1 MAKYISFRIRFNTLW
16 ILVFSPVFIFR
27 CTTPKT
33 EDMNKSSQQLTYDV
47 VQFGKTS
54 VGEAQLY
61 RFKNANGMEVRITN
75 YGGIITHL
83 LTPDKLGNLED
94 ITLGFD
100 SLEQYLNQSPYFGA
114 LIGRY
119 GNRIAKGKFRIGEEE
134 YILAVNNGQNHL
146 HGGIKGLDKVLWAA
160 EVVEKEEAIGLSLTY
175 LSADGEEGYPGN
187 LSIRVHYWINNEN
200 ELTITYE
207 ATTDKT
213 TPVNLTNHAYFN
225 LAGVGNGDILHHELR
240 IVADAFLPVDA
251 TLIPT
256 GVLQATKETP
266 FDFVSP
272 TPIGARI
279 SDAHEQIQ
287 LAGGYDHNFVLNKM
301 GKELTLAATAYE
313 PTTGRFMEVFT
324 EEPGVQFYSGNF
336 LNGTLQGKGTTYT
349 KRSGFCLETQ
359 HFPNSPNQPDFPSTL
374 LQPGETYRT
383 RTIYK
388 FSVIN

>member
-1 MAKYISFRIRFNTLW
+1 MVKYISLRFESNVLW
-16 ILVFSPVFIFR
+16 ILAFMSLFLFR
-27 CTTPKT
+27 CTTPQSL
-33 EDMNKSSQQLTYDV
+33 DMNKTDQPLTHDV
-47 VQFGKTS
+47 IQFGKTS
-54 VGEAQLY
+54 DGEAQLY

-83 LTPDKLGNLED
+83 FTPDKSGNLND

-100 SLEQYLNQSPYFGA
+100 SLEQYLAQPPYFGA

-119 GNRIAKGKFRIGEEE
+119 GNRIAKGKFSIGEEE

-146 HGGIKGLDKVLWAA
+146 HGGIKGFDKVLWNAK
-160 EVVEKEEAIGLSLTY
+160 VVEKENAIGLLLTY
-175 LSADGEEGYPGN
+175 LSPDGEEGYPGN
-187 LSIRVHYWINNEN
+187 LSIQVHYWINNEN

-225 LAGVGNGDILHHELR
+225 LAGVGNGDILNHELK

-256 GVLQATKETP
+256 GILRATKGTP
-266 FDFVSP
+266 FDFLSP
-272 TPIGARI
+272 TPIGASI
-279 SDAHEQIQ
+279 SDTYEQIQ
-287 LAGGYDHNFVLNKM
+287 LGGGYDHNFVLNKT

-313 PTTGRFMEVFT
+313 PTTGRLMEVFT
-324 EEPGVQFYSGNF
+324 EEPGIQFYSGNF

-349 KRSGFCLETQ
+349 KRTGFCLETQ
-359 HFPNSPNQPDFPSTL
+359 HFPNSPNQSDFPSTL

-383 RTIYK
+383 STVYK
-388 FSVIN
+388 FSVRR